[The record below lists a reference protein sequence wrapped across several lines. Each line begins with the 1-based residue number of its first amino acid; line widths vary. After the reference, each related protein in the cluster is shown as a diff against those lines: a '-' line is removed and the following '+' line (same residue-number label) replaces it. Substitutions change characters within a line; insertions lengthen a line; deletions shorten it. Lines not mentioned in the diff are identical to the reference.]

1 MCSCVQFLSVFDAN
15 MLCSI
20 STKPPANSLA
30 ASLGEVDKLWAAL
43 AQHVIQG
50 AKHALNSIETVESE
64 ALLNCEDPKR
74 SSPDSPCTKCPK
86 QKKRV
91 KAQIK

>member
-1 MCSCVQFLSVFDAN
+1 
-15 MLCSI
+15 MLADPMAIIGVCNQGFAIAVGRTQINVSI
-20 STKPPANSLA
+20 
-30 ASLGEVDKLWAAL
+30 VDYP
-43 AQHVIQG
+43 
-50 AKHALNSIETVESE
+50 HALNSIETVESE